1 MDSQDFAKQHVSK
14 ALQIVEA
21 AHSLELSLLPIF
33 MEDTAQSGRIYSPKN
48 VADCSV
54 ILASHLLWQAKY
66 SNLSG
71 EFLVLCAA
79 VYTYVRNPDADTSKL
94 NILTDEIVQSLNTF
108 EDIMNGRLS
117 PHIPHNQVSTAGE
130 VSPQVFSIWMIEHSL
145 QTPTVIFDAIY
156 TASVFSAIMSWYK
169 AVSQSEQPPV
179 PKAAQPPEKQQK
191 PRFRPKTKHKYSIAL
206 LVIFFLYCLI
216 SVFSSDGP
224 PAAAGNGSVPAD
236 DPPAMLEATP
246 APSPSPTIGYI
257 SVPFP
262 PHGTVEL
269 ASGQAVD
276 PYESAPFEIK
286 TSSAS
291 RYYYIVLKSLSY
303 PYVNCYIYLH
313 GGEPAEVSVPLG
325 SYEMYYACGDSWY
338 GESVRF
344 ADTGGDFLAE
354 DTFDFTSSGG
364 YVYGYTV
371 TLYDVYYGNLETSP
385 VNAADF
391 PE

>member
-33 MEDTAQSGRIYSPKN
+33 MEDTSKSGRIYSPKN

-54 ILASHLLWQAKY
+54 ILASHLLWQTKY

-94 NILTDEIVQSLNTF
+94 NILTDEIMQSLNTF

-145 QTPTVIFDAIY
+145 QAPTVIFDAIY
-156 TASVFSAIMSWYK
+156 TASVFSAIMSWYR

-216 SVFSSDGP
+216 SVFSTDGP
-224 PAAAGNGSVPAD
+224 PAAAGNGSISAN
-236 DPPAMLEATP
+236 DPSAMLEATP

-291 RYYYIVLKSLSY
+291 RYYYSCSK
-303 PYVNCYIYLH
+303 
-313 GGEPAEVSVPLG
+313 
-325 SYEMYYACGDSWY
+325 ACRIPMST
-338 GESVRF
+338 
-344 ADTGGDFLAE
+344 A
-354 DTFDFTSSGG
+354 TSICM
-364 YVYGYTV
+364 V
-371 TLYDVYYGNLETSP
+371 GNRP
-385 VNAADF
+385 K
-391 PE
+391 

>member
-1 MDSQDFAKQHVSK
+1 MDSQDFAQQHVSK

-54 ILASHLLWQAKY
+54 IVASHLLWQTKY

-94 NILTDEIVQSLNTF
+94 NILTNEIVQSLNTF

-117 PHIPHNQVSTAGE
+117 PHIPHNQISTAGE

-156 TASVFSAIMSWYK
+156 TASVFSAIMSWYR

-216 SVFSSDGP
+216 SVFSTDGP
-224 PAAAGNGSVPAD
+224 PAAAGNGSISAN
-236 DPPAMLEATP
+236 DPSAMLEATP

-286 TSSAS
+286 TSSANKF
-291 RYYYIVLKSLSY
+291 YYIVLKSLSY

-344 ADTGGDFLAE
+344 ADTGGDFVAE

>member
-1 MDSQDFAKQHVSK
+1 MDSQDFAQQHVSK

-33 MEDTAQSGRIYSPKN
+33 MEDTSKSGRIYSPKN

-54 ILASHLLWQAKY
+54 IVASHLLWQTKY

-79 VYTYVRNPDADTSKL
+79 VYTYVRNPDADKSKL
-94 NILTDEIVQSLNTF
+94 NILTNEIVQSLNTF

-117 PHIPHNQVSTAGE
+117 PHIPHNQVNTAGE

-145 QTPTVIFDAIY
+145 QAPTVIFDAIY

-216 SVFSSDGP
+216 SVFSTDGP
-224 PAAAGNGSVPAD
+224 PAAAGNGSISAN
-236 DPPAMLEATP
+236 DPSAMLEATP

-269 ASGQAVD
+269 ASGQAID

-286 TSSAS
+286 TSSANKF
-291 RYYYIVLKSLSY
+291 YYIVLKSLSY

-344 ADTGGDFLAE
+344 ADTGGDFVAE

>member
-1 MDSQDFAKQHVSK
+1 MDSQDFAQQHVSK

-33 MEDTAQSGRIYSPKN
+33 MEDTSKSGRIYSPKN

-66 SNLSG
+66 SHLSG

-117 PHIPHNQVSTAGE
+117 PHIPHNQISTAGE

-145 QTPTVIFDAIY
+145 QAPTVIFDAIY

-216 SVFSSDGP
+216 SVFSTDGP
-224 PAAAGNGSVPAD
+224 PAAAGNGSISAN
-236 DPPAMLEATP
+236 DPSAMLEATP

-344 ADTGGDFLAE
+344 ADTGGDFVAE

>member
-1 MDSQDFAKQHVSK
+1 MDSQDFTQQHVSK
-14 ALQIVEA
+14 AMQIVEA

-48 VADCSV
+48 VADCSF
-54 ILASHLLWQAKY
+54 ILASHLLWQTKH

-79 VYTYVRNPDADTSKL
+79 VYTCVRNPDADKSKL
-94 NILTDEIVQSLNTF
+94 NILTDEIVQSLDTF

-117 PHIPHNQVSTAGE
+117 PHIPHNQVSTARE
-130 VSPQVFSIWMIEHSL
+130 TSPQVFSIWMIEHSL
-145 QTPTVIFDAIY
+145 QTPAVIFDASF
-156 TASVFSAIMSWYK
+156 TASVFSAIISWYK
-169 AVSQSEQPPV
+169 AISQGEQPPV
-179 PKAAQPPEKQQK
+179 PKAPPPSEKRQR
-191 PRFRPKTKHKYSIAL
+191 PRFRLKAEHKYLIALMVIFLFCGLIAL
-206 LVIFFLYCLI
+206 LIHGN
-216 SVFSSDGP
+216 S
-224 PAAAGNGSVPAD
+224 PAAAGNGIPVD

-257 SVPFP
+257 ALPFP

-286 TSSAS
+286 TSSS
-291 RYYYIVLKSLSY
+291 NKFYYIVLKSLSY

-344 ADTGGDFLAE
+344 ADTGGDFVAE
-354 DTFDFTSSGG
+354 DTFDFTSRGG

-385 VNAADF
+385 VSAADF

>member
-54 ILASHLLWQAKY
+54 IVASHLFWETKY
-66 SNLSG
+66 SHLSG

-79 VYTYVRNPDADTSKL
+79 VYTYVRNPDADKSKL
-94 NILTDEIVQSLNTF
+94 NILTDEIMQSLNTF

-117 PHIPHNQVSTAGE
+117 PHIPHNQVSTAGK

-145 QTPTVIFDAIY
+145 QTPAVVFDAIY
-156 TASVFSAIMSWYK
+156 TASVFSAIMSWYQ
-169 AVSQSEQPPV
+169 AVSQSEKPPV
-179 PKAAQPPEKQQK
+179 PKAPPPPEKQQR
-191 PRFRPKTKHKYSIAL
+191 PRFRHKAQHKYLIAL
-206 LVIFFLYCLI
+206 LVIFFLFCLI

-224 PAAAGNGSVPAD
+224 PAVAGNGSMPAGN
-236 DPPAMLEATP
+236 PPAMLEATP

-262 PHGTVEL
+262 AHGTVEL
-269 ASGQAVD
+269 SSGQAVD

-286 TSSAS
+286 TSSANQF
-291 RYYYIVLKSLSY
+291 YYIVLKSLSY
-303 PYVNCYIYLH
+303 PYENCYIYLH

-344 ADTGGDFLAE
+344 ADTGGDFVAE

>member
-33 MEDTAQSGRIYSPKN
+33 MEDTSKSGRIYSPKN

-54 ILASHLLWQAKY
+54 IVASHLLWQTKY

-117 PHIPHNQVSTAGE
+117 PHIPHNQISTAGE

-169 AVSQSEQPPV
+169 AVSQSEQPPA

-206 LVIFFLYCLI
+206 LVIFFLFCLI
-216 SVFSSDGP
+216 SVFSTDGP

-262 PHGTVEL
+262 SHGTVEL

-286 TSSAS
+286 TSSAN
-291 RYYYIVLKSLSY
+291 RFYYIVLKSLSY

-344 ADTGGDFLAE
+344 ADTGGDFVAE

>member
-54 ILASHLLWQAKY
+54 ILASHLLWQTKY

-79 VYTYVRNPDADTSKL
+79 VYTYVRNPDADKSKL

-117 PHIPHNQVSTAGE
+117 PHIPHNQISTAGE

-145 QTPTVIFDAIY
+145 QTPTVVFDAIY
-156 TASVFSAIMSWYK
+156 TASVFSAIMSWYR
-169 AVSQSEQPPV
+169 AVSQREKPPV
-179 PKAAQPPEKQQK
+179 PKAPPPPEKQQK
-191 PRFRPKTKHKYSIAL
+191 PRFRLKAEHKYSIAL

-216 SVFSSDGP
+216 SVFSTDGP
-224 PAAAGNGSVPAD
+224 PAAAGNGSISAN
-236 DPPAMLEATP
+236 DPSAMLEATP

-262 PHGTVEL
+262 SHGTGEL

-276 PYESAPFEIK
+276 PYESAPSEIK
-286 TSSAS
+286 TGSANKF
-291 RYYYIVLKSLSY
+291 YYIVLKSLSY

-344 ADTGGDFLAE
+344 ADTGGDFVAE

>member
-48 VADCSV
+48 VADCSI
-54 ILASHLLWQAKY
+54 ILASHLLWQTKY

-117 PHIPHNQVSTAGE
+117 PHIPHNQISTAGE

-145 QTPTVIFDAIY
+145 QTPTVVFDAIY
-156 TASVFSAIMSWYK
+156 TASVFSFIMSWYR
-169 AVSQSEQPPV
+169 AVSQREKPPV
-179 PKAAQPPEKQQK
+179 PKAPPPPEKQQK
-191 PRFRPKTKHKYSIAL
+191 PRFRLKAEHKYSIAL

-216 SVFSSDGP
+216 SVFSTDGP
-224 PAAAGNGSVPAD
+224 PAAAGNGSISAN
-236 DPPAMLEATP
+236 DPSAMLEATP

-344 ADTGGDFLAE
+344 ADTGGDFVAE

>member
-54 ILASHLLWQAKY
+54 ILASHLLWQTKY

-79 VYTYVRNPDADTSKL
+79 VYTYVRNPDADKSKL

-117 PHIPHNQVSTAGE
+117 PHIPHNQISTAGE

-145 QTPTVIFDAIY
+145 QAPTVIFDAIY

-216 SVFSSDGP
+216 SVFSTDGP
-224 PAAAGNGSVPAD
+224 PAAAGNGSISAN
-236 DPPAMLEATP
+236 DPSAMLEATP

-344 ADTGGDFLAE
+344 ADTGGDFVAE

>member
-1 MDSQDFAKQHVSK
+1 MDSQDFAQQHVSK

-33 MEDTAQSGRIYSPKN
+33 MEDTSKSGRIYSPKN

-54 ILASHLLWQAKY
+54 IVASHLLWQTKY

-79 VYTYVRNPDADTSKL
+79 VYTYVRNPDADKSKL
-94 NILTDEIVQSLNTF
+94 NILTNEIVQSLNTF

-117 PHIPHNQVSTAGE
+117 PHIPHNQVNTAGE

-145 QTPTVIFDAIY
+145 QAPTVIFDAIY

-206 LVIFFLYCLI
+206 LVIFFLFCLI
-216 SVFSSDGP
+216 SVFSTDGP
-224 PAAAGNGSVPAD
+224 PAAAGNGSISAD

-286 TSSAS
+286 TSSANKF
-291 RYYYIVLKSLSY
+291 YYIVLKSLSY

-344 ADTGGDFLAE
+344 ADTGGDFVAE

>member
-33 MEDTAQSGRIYSPKN
+33 MEDTSKSGRIYSPKN

-54 ILASHLLWQAKY
+54 IVASHLLWQTKY

-145 QTPTVIFDAIY
+145 QAPTVIFDAIY
-156 TASVFSAIMSWYK
+156 TASVFSAIMSWYR

-216 SVFSSDGP
+216 SVFSTDGP
-224 PAAAGNGSVPAD
+224 PAAAGNGSISAN
-236 DPPAMLEATP
+236 DPSAMLEATP

-286 TSSAS
+286 TSSANKF
-291 RYYYIVLKSLSY
+291 YYIVLKSLSY

-344 ADTGGDFLAE
+344 ADTGGDFVAE

>member
-216 SVFSSDGP
+216 SVFSTDGP
-224 PAAAGNGSVPAD
+224 PAAAGNGSISAN
-236 DPPAMLEATP
+236 DPSAMLEATP

-262 PHGTVEL
+262 AHGTVEL

-286 TSSAS
+286 TSSANKF
-291 RYYYIVLKSLSY
+291 YYIVLKSLSY

-344 ADTGGDFLAE
+344 ADTGGDFVAE